1 MDQAARQLCRQ
12 TANVSARNV
21 VKMALDVEG
30 VVDGGVDRQEALS

>member
-1 MDQAARQLCRQ
+1 MDQATRQLCRQ

-21 VKMALDVEG
+21 LEMALGVED